1 MHTNDSR
8 PNLLL
13 IMVDQLRYDCLGFHG
28 KYPISTPNLDKIARE
43 GMNFPKAFTTIPTSC
58 PARQSFMTGMR
69 AEQIGA
75 LWNYDITLPV
85 SSMTPDMD
93 TWSRQVSVEGY
104 RCGYIGKWHCS
115 PTYDPTSFGFE
126 NYFSEHD
133 YESYLSNNHID
144 ASTLKTDWRGG
155 VSDIPL
161 EHSRTHVFAKKA
173 IEWIERCH
181 DSQDP
186 WVTCLEF
193 PEPHLPCTPTT
204 EFAELYG
211 PEATIPWE
219 GFYDTL
225 EGKPSMQRKQQDNW
239 DVVGMEWEDWAPV
252 VAKYYGIISQLDD
265 AIGKVLQYLSDI
277 GEEENTLV
285 IFTSDHG
292 DLCGSRGLPDKHYVM
307 YDDVMRVPLLMKF
320 PGRIPAGKQVDHLLS
335 HTLDVPLTMMEL
347 LGINWQPTG
356 TGRSF
361 ISWFDGAQAPIRNQI
376 MGTYHG
382 AQFGLYCE
390 RLIRTDRYAY
400 VWNPTSTDEL
410 YDLETDP
417 GALNNLIDSEDFDDV
432 KKELKTLLYDELTAE
447 HDPVLREQWIAH
459 QLTGERN
466 TIIINPTY

>member
-1 MHTNDSR
+1 MNTKESR

-13 IMVDQLRYDCLGFHG
+13 IMVDQLRYDCLGFQG
-28 KYPISTPNLDKIARE
+28 KYSISTPNLDKIAKE
-43 GMNFPKAFTTIPTSC
+43 GMYFSNTFTTIPTCC

-85 SSMTPDMD
+85 ASMTPDMD
-93 TWSRQVSVEGY
+93 TWSHNISKEGY

-115 PTYDPTSFGFE
+115 PNYDPTAFGFE
-126 NYFSEHD
+126 MYFSEHD
-133 YESYLSNNHID
+133 YESYLANNHID
-144 ASTLKTDWRGG
+144 ASSIKTDWRGG
-155 VSDIPL
+155 VSDISL
-161 EHSRTHVFAKKA
+161 DHSRTHIFAKKA
-173 IEWIERCH
+173 IEWIGSCH
-181 DSQDP
+181 DSEDP

-193 PEPHLPCTPTT
+193 PEPHLPCTPTV
-204 EFAELYG
+204 EFAELYD
-211 PEATIPWE
+211 PEVTIPWE

-225 EGKPSMQRKQQDNW
+225 EGKPSMQKKQQYNW
-239 DVVGMEWEDWAPV
+239 DVVGMEWEDWAPI

-277 GEEENTLV
+277 GEVENTLV

-320 PGRIPAGKQVDHLLS
+320 PGKIPADKQVDYLLS

-347 LGINWQPTG
+347 LGINWQPNG

-361 ISWFDGAQAPIRNQI
+361 VSWFNGSQTPIRNQI

-432 KKELKTLLYDELTAE
+432 KKDLKTLLYDELTAE
-447 HDPVLREQWIAH
+447 DDPILREQWITH